1 MMPRARIRLQKDVSD
16 AVVSRQRTHCNLT
29 RVNVGVQPC
38 MAGHAALLKS
48 LERSSKALFVPYLYI
63 RPHYSLLVT
72 PLGTLHVKA
81 EAMTVVTVTTAVL
94 ITTLLLATMTAR
106 CVLAALVRHVP

>member
-1 MMPRARIRLQKDVSD
+1 MWVYSAC
-16 AVVSRQRTHCNLT
+16 TT
-29 RVNVGVQPC
+29 